1 MTGAGQYAELAA
13 AVHCFKADLIRA
25 TEIERAMEAGSLSE
39 TASMLTEGKVTT
51 VSRTDVTS
59 VESYLIQAFSELSGR
74 LVSYAPQNSRALIR
88 LFSRSFEL
96 SCLKEILRSIID
108 QVAPEE
114 AMQHIVP
121 VGKFTVERCEELI
134 EGHNPNRVVEI
145 LDDEG
150 LKRHLTPSLT
160 GEKGGLGVVSA
171 IDQYYYSKLW
181 SASNLPDLFD
191 AQSARVLIGE
201 LIDHLNI
208 LFAFRARLVG
218 LDARATSG
226 IMIRVNYALG
236 HALTELAE
244 ATNIQDLMRVLDKT
258 RYARALQGAA
268 TSEANVAGV
277 ERSLNRSHATSC
289 FNTFAGS
296 PFKVGLA
303 VAFLFLK
310 NYELHDLF
318 TIINAKANGA
328 PMERVVD
335 SLILRRA

>member
-1 MTGAGQYAELAA
+1 MTGAGKYAELAA
-13 AVHCFKADLIRA
+13 AVRCFKADLIR
-25 TEIERAMEAGSLSE
+25 TSEIERVIESGSLSE
-39 TASMLTEGKVTT
+39 TVSMLTDGKVTA
-51 VSRTDVTS
+51 VDSSDLTS
-59 VESYLIQAFSELSGR
+59 VESYLIQASSELAKR
-74 LVSYAPQNSRALIR
+74 LVSYAPQVSRPLIR
-88 LFSRSFEL
+88 LFSRGFEL
-96 SCLKEILRSIID
+96 SCVKEILRSIID
-108 QVAPEE
+108 QEGLEE
-114 AMQHIVP
+114 AMRHIVP
-121 VGKFTVERCEELI
+121 AGKFTVERCEELI
-134 EGHNPNRVVEI
+134 EGHNPNRVVDL

-150 LKRHLTPSLT
+150 LKRHLSPKLT

-191 AQSARVLIGE
+191 AQSARGLIGE

-208 LFAFRARLVG
+208 LFAFRTRLVG
-218 LDARATSG
+218 LDAKTTSDM
-226 IMIRVNYALG
+226 MIRVNYALG

-244 ATNIQDLMRVLDKT
+244 ATNAQNLMRVLDKT

-268 TSEANVAGV
+268 TSEANVADV

-289 FNTFAGS
+289 FNMFAGS

-318 TIINAKANGA
+318 SIINAKANHV